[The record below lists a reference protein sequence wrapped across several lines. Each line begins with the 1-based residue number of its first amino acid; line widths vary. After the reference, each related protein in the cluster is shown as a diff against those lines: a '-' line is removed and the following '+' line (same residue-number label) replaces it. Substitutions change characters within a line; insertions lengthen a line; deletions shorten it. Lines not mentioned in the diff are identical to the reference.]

1 MKCAEK
7 TLPLHKV
14 FSVKPKNYIDT
25 MNKKCMTLIV
35 SALVSLATPN
45 LSFAQGNRAASVGN
59 MDLNLKKAIE
69 IALAENPT
77 IKVADKDIQLKE
89 IADKEAWQALLPSV
103 SASLSLSHS
112 IQVAAIKTAM
122 GEFKMGSDGTTTA
135 TGGLT
140 MTLPIYAPAVY
151 QNMKLTKEDILLAQ
165 EKARSSRLDLINQ
178 VTKAYYAALL
188 SKDSRDVIKRSYN
201 VAKENYE
208 VVDKKFQVGKVSE
221 YAKITAE
228 VQMRS
233 MSSSVTSAE
242 TGLNLAL
249 LRLKVLMGVTTNID
263 ININD
268 SLKAYEKDLTLV
280 KADVNENEL
289 SNNTSVRQ
297 LDMNQNMLERSNKLL
312 RTNFLP
318 TVGMQLQGSYTS
330 YSNENWNVF
339 KYKYSPS
346 STLALSVT
354 VPIFQASNWTKLKSN
369 KLQIEKLADT
379 RTNTMRQ
386 LSMAAQSYRQNMLTT
401 ISKLESDREAVKK
414 ADKAVTISAKR
425 YDVGRG
431 TILELNQ
438 SETAL
443 TQAEL
448 TCRQSIYDYLT
459 NKADL
464 DYTLGRE

>member
-1 MKCAEK
+1 
-7 TLPLHKV
+7 
-14 FSVKPKNYIDT
+14 

-35 SALVSLATPN
+35 STLVTLMAPGISY
-45 LSFAQGNRAASVGN
+45 AQGNGVASVGN
-59 MDLNLKKAIE
+59 MDLDLKKAIE

-89 IADKEAWQALLPSV
+89 IADKEAWQTLLPSV

-122 GEFKMGSDGTTTA
+122 GEFKMGADGSTTA

-201 VAKENYE
+201 VAKQNYD

-221 YAKITAE
+221 YDKISAE

-233 MSSSVTSAE
+233 MGSSVTSAE

-249 LRLKVLMGVTTNID
+249 LRLKVLMGIKTDID
-263 ININD
+263 ITLRD
-268 SLKAYEKDLTLV
+268 SLKAYEKNLTLA
-280 KADVNENEL
+280 KAEVNESEL
-289 SNNTSVRQ
+289 SNNTSLRQ
-297 LDMNQNMLERSNKLL
+297 LDMSKNMLERSNKLL
-312 RTNFLP
+312 KTNFLP

-339 KYKYSPS
+339 NYKYSPS
-346 STLALSVT
+346 SSLALSVSI
-354 VPIFQASNWTKLKSN
+354 PIFQASNWTKLKSN
-369 KLQIEKLADT
+369 KIQIDQLADT

-386 LSMAAQSYRQNMLTT
+386 LSMAAQSYRKNMLTT
-401 ISKLESDREAVKK
+401 ITKLESDREAVRQ

-448 TCRQSIYDYLT
+448 TYHQSIYDYLT

>member
-1 MKCAEK
+1 
-7 TLPLHKV
+7 
-14 FSVKPKNYIDT
+14 
-25 MNKKCMTLIV
+25 MTLIV
-35 SALVSLATPN
+35 SALVTLMAPGISR
-45 LSFAQGNRAASVGN
+45 AQGNGAASVGN
-59 MDLNLKKAIE
+59 MNLNLKKAIE

-77 IKVADKDIQLKE
+77 IRVADKDIQLKE

-122 GEFKMGSDGTTTA
+122 GEFKMGADGSTTA

-151 QNMKLTKEDILLAQ
+151 QNMKMTQEDILLAQ

-188 SKDSRDVIKRSYN
+188 SKDSRDVIQRSYN
-201 VAKENYE
+201 VAKQNYE

-221 YAKITAE
+221 YDKITAE

-233 MSSSVTSAE
+233 MGSSVTSAE
-242 TGLNLAL
+242 TGLTLAL
-249 LRLKVLMGVTTNID
+249 LRLKVLMGIKTDID
-263 ININD
+263 INITD
-268 SLKAYEKDLTLV
+268 SLKAYEKDLTLA
-280 KADVNENEL
+280 KAEVNESEL

-297 LDMNQNMLERSNKLL
+297 LDMSQNMLERSTKLL

-318 TVGMQLQGSYTS
+318 TVAMQLQGSYTS
-330 YSNENWNVF
+330 YSNDNWNVF
-339 KYKYSPS
+339 KYKYSPAS
-346 STLALSVT
+346 SLALSVT
-354 VPIFQASNWTKLKSN
+354 IPIFQASNWTKLKSN
-369 KLQIEKLADT
+369 KIQIDQLADT

-386 LSMAAQSYRQNMLTT
+386 LSMAAQSYRKNMLTT
-401 ISKLESDREAVKK
+401 ITKLESDREAVRQ

-448 TCRQSIYDYLT
+448 TYHQSIYDYLT

>member
-1 MKCAEK
+1 
-7 TLPLHKV
+7 
-14 FSVKPKNYIDT
+14 
-25 MNKKCMTLIV
+25 MTLIV
-35 SALVSLATPN
+35 SALVTLMVPGISC
-45 LSFAQGNRAASVGN
+45 AQGNGAASVGN
-59 MDLNLKKAIE
+59 MNLNLKKAIE

-77 IKVADKDIQLKE
+77 IRVADKDIQLKE

-103 SASLSLSHS
+103 SASISLSHS

-122 GEFKMGSDGTTTA
+122 GEFKMGADGTTTA

-151 QNMKLTKEDILLAQ
+151 QNMKMTKEDILLAQ

-188 SKDSRDVIKRSYN
+188 SKDSRDVIQRSYN
-201 VAKENYE
+201 VAKQNYE

-221 YAKITAE
+221 YDKITAE

-233 MSSSVTSAE
+233 MGSSVTSAE
-242 TGLNLAL
+242 TGLTLAL
-249 LRLKVLMGVTTNID
+249 LRLKVLMGIKTDID
-263 ININD
+263 INITD
-268 SLKAYEKDLTLV
+268 SLKAYEKDLTLA
-280 KADVNENEL
+280 KAEVNESEL

-297 LDMNQNMLERSNKLL
+297 LDMSQNMLERSTKLL

-318 TVGMQLQGSYTS
+318 TVAMQLQGSYTS
-330 YSNENWNVF
+330 YSNDNWNVF
-339 KYKYSPS
+339 KYKYSPAS
-346 STLALSVT
+346 SLALSVT
-354 VPIFQASNWTKLKSN
+354 IPIFQASNWTKLKSN
-369 KLQIEKLADT
+369 KIQIDQLADT

-386 LSMAAQSYRQNMLTT
+386 LSMAAQSYRKNMLTT
-401 ISKLESDREAVKK
+401 ITKLESDREAVRQ

-448 TCRQSIYDYLT
+448 TYHQSIYDYLT